1 MADEEMQTVS
11 ENPNL
16 EDSKSGDVFVNGN
29 SEKELKSE
37 CPNDSENME
46 YIPTEKILPRKSSFM
61 NKDGSRRNH
70 SRKKTVSF
78 SSMPTERKIAT
89 GNKLQWIISCFV
101 CNKISENIPDCQHA
115 ACAVKNANKRMPKLK
130 VTLLPEVVQQ

>member
-1 MADEEMQTVS
+1 MADEEMQTVD

-16 EDSKSGDVFVNGN
+16 GDSQAGEVFVNGS

-37 CPNDSENME
+37 CTNGSGNMDF
-46 YIPTEKILPRKSSFM
+46 IPTEKILPRKSSFM
-61 NKDGSRRNH
+61 SKDGTRRNH

-89 GNKLQWIISCFV
+89 GMFHS
-101 CNKISENIPDCQHA
+101 
-115 ACAVKNANKRMPKLK
+115 
-130 VTLLPEVVQQ
+130 